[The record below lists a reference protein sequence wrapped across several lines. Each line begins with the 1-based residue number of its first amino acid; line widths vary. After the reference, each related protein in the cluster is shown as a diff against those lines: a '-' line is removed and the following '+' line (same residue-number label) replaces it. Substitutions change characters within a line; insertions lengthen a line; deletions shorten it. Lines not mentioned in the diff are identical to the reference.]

1 MSNSNGKT
9 LSRPSSTVVILQSTS
24 ENEIRKKSQKKKNP
38 PRISFHSVITGLD
51 PVFTMVWSTPESA
64 PFRKAVHLSE
74 KRFRYP
80 KMRT

>member
-9 LSRPSSTVVILQSTS
+9 LSRPSSTAVILQSTS
-24 ENEIRKKSQKKKNP
+24 ENEIRKKSQKKNP